1 MSGQE
6 NRDIQGSR
14 PDRGE
19 NPSAGSRGQLPAN
32 DKASA
37 GSGPA
42 ALERRYRALLL
53 WYPAAHRSIYG
64 DEMLGVLMAAASARH
79 QSHPGPA
86 ETLNLVG
93 SGLRARLRA
102 IGTGTDPAW
111 RDALAIYS
119 LVAPILATAALS
131 QAPWF
136 LEFLLWGR
144 GPRSGID
151 PLAVL
156 HLYTLH
162 LPFQVVAWI
171 TYVLTMAS
179 LLTPVILSL
188 LRLRRTAILTAA
200 VLLSWT
206 TIQAGLSWQIQASN
220 TVALLAMLAVELA
233 ALIAS
238 DGPRRGLRLLTWK
251 GLLMAVPWLAIAVVV
266 GLDDGPDYANVR
278 LSRYL
283 MVLAIIG
290 IAATLASAKARRLLL
305 LLAIPVSP
313 FVILVR
319 PYGMSPAVMYLAP
332 AFLSLVA
339 FFVSRRYRHK
349 PLAGGD
355 LGTIA

>member
-1 MSGQE
+1 MSSRE

-32 DKASA
+32 DKAGA

-79 QSHPGPA
+79 QSHPGLT

-111 RDALAIYS
+111 RDALAVYS
-119 LVAPILATAALS
+119 LVAPILAAAALS

-136 LEFLLWGR
+136 MDFLLWGPR
-144 GPRSGID
+144 G
-151 PLAVL
+151 AVL
-156 HLYTLH
+156 HVGGLH
-162 LPFQVVAWI
+162 LPLPVTDYGA
-171 TYVLTMAS
+171 YVITMAFP
-179 LLTPVILSL
+179 LLPVILGL
-188 LRLRRTAILTAA
+188 LRLRRTAVLVAA
-200 VLLSWT
+200 VLLTWAT
-206 TIQAGLSWQIQASN
+206 VQASLGWLIQVSN
-220 TVALLAMLAVELA
+220 IVALLAMLAVELA

-251 GLLMAVPWLAIAVVV
+251 GLLMTVPWLAIAVVV
-266 GLDDGPDYANVR
+266 GLDDGPDHASVR

-339 FFVSRRYRHK
+339 FFVSRRSMHK
-349 PLAGGD
+349 ALARDD
-355 LGTIA
+355 LRTIA